1 MALRFHDRAEA
12 GQLLAAKLSD
22 YANRPDVLVL
32 ALPRGGV
39 PVGYEVAKALTA
51 PFDVFLVRKLGVPG
65 HEELAMGAIASGGV
79 LVLNE
84 DVVDALRI
92 PQQLIDLVAQR
103 EQQEL
108 ERREQAYRADRP
120 QPDVKGKT
128 IILVDDGLA
137 TGSTMRAAIRAL
149 RECEPAKIIVAVP
162 AASPDTCE
170 AFRDEV
176 DEIVCALTPEP
187 FYAVGLWYEDFSQ
200 TTDEEVRDLLERSMR
215 GRPHAVRETVAWP
228 TDVQPEETETWPS

>member
-1 MALRFHDRAEA
+1 MALRFRDRAEA
-12 GQLLAAKLSD
+12 GRLLAAKLTE
-22 YANRPDVLVL
+22 YGNRPDVLVL

-39 PVGYEVAKALTA
+39 PVGYEVAKALNV

-79 LVLNE
+79 IVLND
-84 DVVDALRI
+84 DVVHALRI
-92 PQQLIDLVAQR
+92 PQPLIDLVGQR
-103 EQQEL
+103 EKQEL
-108 ERREQAYRADRP
+108 ERRELAYRDNRP
-120 QPDVKGKT
+120 QPDVKGKAV
-128 IILVDDGLA
+128 ILVDDGLA

-149 RECEPAKIIVAVP
+149 RQCEPVKIIVAVP

-170 AFRDEV
+170 EFRDEV

-215 GRPHAVRETVAWP
+215 GRPHAVRETVALP